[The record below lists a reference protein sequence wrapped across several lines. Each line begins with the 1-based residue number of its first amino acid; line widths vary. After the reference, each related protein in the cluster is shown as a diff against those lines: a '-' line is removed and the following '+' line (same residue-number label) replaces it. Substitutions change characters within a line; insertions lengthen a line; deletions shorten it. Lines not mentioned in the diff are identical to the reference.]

1 MFYITKVGNIFVN
14 QATIVKK
21 SDIFMTYLAQ
31 PFKIGNRISH
41 QKIIY

>member
-21 SDIFMTYLAQ
+21 SDIFATDSSNPHNIL
-31 PFKIGNRISH
+31 
-41 QKIIY
+41 